1 MVSGPAGRPA
11 RPDAQARRP
20 ASEPRAPRESGIRRR
35 PEANMSPVIPAAAP
49 EKIPRSISRED
60 MAKLPIR
67 RYGGRICLVA
77 TPADLEE
84 ARSDLRQESIVGL
97 DTETRPA
104 FKKGESHL
112 PALVQVATA
121 RAVYLFQLRRT
132 EVFPALAE
140 LLADPRTL
148 KAGVSPAD
156 DLRALKKVFPFEE
169 KNMLDLGQVA
179 RRSGFE
185 QTGVRNLAGI
195 LLGLRI
201 PKGTKTSNWA
211 ARELSPAQ
219 IAYAA
224 TDAWACRE
232 LVLRF
237 QSLGLLRPDSGAA
250 RKEIPLA
257 QRP

>member
-1 MVSGPAGRPA
+1 MDPA
-11 RPDAQARRP
+11 
-20 ASEPRAPRESGIRRR
+20 AP
-35 PEANMSPVIPAAAP
+35 AAP
-49 EKIPRSISRED
+49 EIARAISRED

-67 RYGGRICLVA
+67 RYEGRVRLVA
-77 TPADLEE
+77 APGDLEE

-132 EVFPALAE
+132 EVHP
-140 LLADPRTL
+140 LLAGLLSDPRTL
-148 KAGVSPAD
+148 KAGVSLAD

-232 LVLRF
+232 LTLRF
-237 QSLGLLRPDSGAA
+237 QSLGLLRAKAPAESGAA
-250 RKEIPLA
+250 SGA
-257 QRP
+257 

>member
-1 MVSGPAGRPA
+1 MLQLCEKISLQLVH
-11 RPDAQARRP
+11 
-20 ASEPRAPRESGIRRR
+20 R
-35 PEANMSPVIPAAAP
+35 PEAGAENALPCEAPMDPAP
-49 EKIPRSISRED
+49 SVEPQIPRSISRED
-60 MAKLPIR
+60 MAKLAIR
-67 RYGGRICLVA
+67 RYEGRVRLVA
-77 TPADLEE
+77 SPEDLEE
-84 ARSDLRQESIVGL
+84 ALADLRQEAIVGL

-132 EVFPALAE
+132 EVFPV
-140 LLADPRTL
+140 LADLLSDPRIV
-148 KAGVSPAD
+148 KAGVSLKD
-156 DLRALKKVFPFEE
+156 DLRALKQVFPFEE
-169 KNMLDLGQVA
+169 KNMLDLGMVA
-179 RRSGFE
+179 RSNGFG

-211 ARELSPAQ
+211 APQLSPAQ

-232 LVLRF
+232 LYLRF
-237 QSLGLLRPDSGAA
+237 QSLGLLRVKPPEGAA
-250 RKEIPLA
+250 AREL
-257 QRP
+257 